1 MKLYELQKKSPWTT
15 KRVVARKIKAKLIWD
30 RADLEGR
37 DLTMYEIDVAFDLKE
52 VIYWAPPTQLEGI
65 CNPTLKLYF
74 ENICL
79 RCVEDIASHLNS
91 QLLINECL
99 DLIYETRK
107 LDDLTVKKL
116 ARIHLEVY
124 FDKNY
129 FS

>member
-15 KRVVARKIKAKLIWD
+15 KRAVARKIKAKLIRD

-65 CNPTLKLYF
+65 CNPTFKLYF

-79 RCVEDIASHLNS
+79 HCVEDIASHLNS